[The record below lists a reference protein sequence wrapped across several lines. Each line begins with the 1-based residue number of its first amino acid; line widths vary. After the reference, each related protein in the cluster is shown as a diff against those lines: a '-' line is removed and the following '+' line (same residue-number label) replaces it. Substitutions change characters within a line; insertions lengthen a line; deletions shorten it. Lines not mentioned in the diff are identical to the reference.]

1 MPTKPTND
9 SNPVSTALVA
19 LVLEAHGLRTEH
31 AALAL
36 LRLEPSELFRLSLEA
51 YRKNEAAFENLPMG
65 LHDNLTTEQSL
76 SVRLA
81 LKLGS
86 FQALPAFSLTPSI
99 AMPKKKAR

>member
-9 SNPVSTALVA
+9 SNPVTTALVA
-19 LVLEAHGLRTEH
+19 LVLKAHGLRTEH
-31 AALAL
+31 AAMAL

-51 YRKNEAAFENLPMG
+51 YRKNEAAFENLPIG
-65 LHDNLTTEQSL
+65 LHDNLSTEQSL

-86 FQALPAFSLTPSI
+86 FQAITKYPLATRLG
-99 AMPKKKAR
+99 A